1 MDETSNKIEKN
12 LFCRTAKLKDSTYS
26 KTFYVLF
33 VDKLRHKQR
42 SFAVGGDLNI
52 ARARKGELMRK
63 SYALYDFDEEKQ
75 RQKKATFTFGRWTDK
90 CLSLMPPKRAEA
102 MGYLARPLRRHFKEM
117 PLEQITAMRIQEYQK
132 MRRDSFATAGGK
144 VRTTKTKISAGT
156 VGQEVGL
163 LTYLLRTA
171 EREGIINQATP
182 CRIGKGRA

>member
-1 MDETSNKIEKN
+1 MDETFNKIEKN

-75 RQKKATFTFGRWTDK
+75 RQKKATLPSFTVPSLINSLWIRSRPSFSIPSHPTAKPRLIGLRQ
-90 CLSLMPPKRAEA
+90 LSHVVSWKYPGNRS
-102 MGYLARPLRRHFKEM
+102 RPSS
-117 PLEQITAMRIQEYQK
+117 A
-132 MRRDSFATAGGK
+132 
-144 VRTTKTKISAGT
+144 VR
-156 VGQEVGL
+156 
-163 LTYLLRTA
+163 LT
-171 EREGIINQATP
+171 
-182 CRIGKGRA
+182 